1 MAVTNSTR
9 AMAAEPAFYKPRTF
23 MISDIL
29 NEPDDE
35 MSLVRFLLYSNQ
47 FDVRGLCAST
57 SISLQNETH
66 PEAMERI
73 IRAYGK
79 VVDNLNFH
87 VGPNC
92 QFPSADKL
100 LALVSS
106 GPKVYGRKFLSE
118 PLSEGAR
125 RLVQS
130 LEECEE
136 PLYVGL
142 WGGANVVAQALHHI
156 DQTKPKAE
164 ANQLRSR
171 LRVYSI
177 SDQDDTGPWIR
188 QRWPTVVYIVSM
200 HGFGEFLAAT
210 WVGINAEDNG
220 VPDMTKVQDDW
231 LTPNIRVGP
240 LGAEYPLIKFGMEGD
255 SPSFMGLI
263 SNGLSNPEKPEWG
276 GWGGRY
282 NRITWAHDLSAE
294 YGVSPDTV
302 VAPGGKPYMSV
313 QSTVWRWRDASQD
326 DFAARMQWTLHQDF
340 SAATHPPLVD
350 VNGSVGPEALHI
362 MVPPNASITL
372 DASKTVDLDHP
383 GDIGQLEFEWFY
395 YLEPGFPQATA
406 DKKMAEYMSLEP
418 LSPPGGTDGRLS
430 RNQSGFGKVILGP
443 EVSVTNLVPDE
454 RDLRSREWHIILQVK
469 TKKGPY
475 PVTRYK
481 RVVLKSE

>member
-1 MAVTNSTR
+1 MSG
-9 AMAAEPAFYKPRTF
+9 EPAVYKPRTF

-35 MSLVRFLLYSNQ
+35 MSLVRFLLYSTTLMSGGS
-47 FDVRGLCAST
+47 VPAPRSACRMK
-57 SISLQNETH
+57 TH
-66 PEAMERI
+66 PEVMERI

-79 VVDNLNFH
+79 VVDNLNSH
-87 VGPNC
+87 VSPNC
-92 QFPSADKL
+92 QFPPADQL
-100 LALVSS
+100 LAIVSS
-106 GPKVYGRKFLSE
+106 SPKVYGRKFLSE

-125 RLVQS
+125 RLIQS
-130 LEECEE
+130 LEESEE

-142 WGGANVVAQALHHI
+142 WGGANVVAQAMHHI

-164 ANQLRSR
+164 ADLLR
-171 LRVYSI
+171 
-177 SDQDDTGPWIR
+177 IR
-188 QRWPTVVYIVSM
+188 QRWPNIVYIVSI

-220 VPDMTKVQDDW
+220 IPDMTQVQDGW
-231 LTPNIRVGP
+231 LTPDIRVGP

-263 SNGLSNPEKPEWG
+263 PNGLSNPERPGWG
-276 GWGGRY
+276 GWGDRY

-302 VAPGGKPYMSV
+302 VTPNGKPHMSV

-326 DFAARMQWTLHQDF
+326 DFAARMQWSLHQDF
-340 SAATHPPLVD
+340 SAAAHPPLID

-362 MVPPNASITL
+362 VVPPKASITL

-383 GDIGQLEFEWFY
+383 GDIEQLEFEWFF
-395 YLEPGFPQATA
+395 YLEPGFPQATG
-406 DKKMAEYMSLEP
+406 DKKMADYINLKS
-418 LSPPGGTDGRLS
+418 LSPPTGTDGRLP
-430 RNQSGFGKVILGP
+430 RNEAGFGKVILGP
-443 EVSVTNLVPDE
+443 RVSVMNLVPEE
-454 RDLRSREWHIILQVK
+454 RDLRSREWHIILQGK

-475 PVTRYK
+475 PITRYK